1 MFIHADTNP
10 PMNIPSVRMDDY
22 LAGQSAGEY
31 LIKHGHEKIAGIF
44 KSDDMQGQLRYSG
57 AINALKNIIYCN
69 QKKYVLVYNRRYQ
82 TYYEW

>member
-1 MFIHADTNP
+1 
-10 PMNIPSVRMDDY
+10 MNIPSVRMDDY

-57 AINALKNIIYCN
+57 AINALKKHNLL
-69 QKKYVLVYNRRYQ
+69 QSEKKYVLVYNRGYQ
-82 TYYEW
+82 TYYELVN